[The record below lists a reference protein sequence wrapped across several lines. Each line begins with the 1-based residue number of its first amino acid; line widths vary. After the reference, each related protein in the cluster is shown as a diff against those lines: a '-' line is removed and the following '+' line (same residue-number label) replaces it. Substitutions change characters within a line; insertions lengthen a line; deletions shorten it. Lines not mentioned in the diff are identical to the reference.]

1 MNIWDEIKNRF
12 SCRDIAHEYGVNLS
26 KKKAVCPFCHYK
38 KNPSFYV
45 TDDYFI
51 CHHCQK
57 KGDVFNLIAEFEETE
72 RWDALKILCHR
83 AGIEY
88 ARTKQDEER
97 ENVSQVLKLL
107 CEHFLIKDENTA
119 PWKYLIHRG
128 LTPDFIKQK
137 LVGFIPEGSS
147 LSSLPHNLKKSKYL
161 EEKKLPG
168 FLSGR
173 MLLPF
178 WQGNQMVYLT
188 GRTLDQVEGKKYL
201 NITGQKTWT
210 GNMRGPELIVTEGI
224 FDQLLAEQAGFNCIA
239 TAGSGGKIKIH
250 KGIKKILLCFD
261 GDDQGREYIEK
272 YALDFYEQ
280 GANVEICHLD
290 EGTDLA
296 DFLRAGG
303 QVENLEKKEIY
314 QHYYEKLSSD
324 LTDKEIK
331 SKIYC
336 IIKKFD
342 DIAREKA
349 FKQLKTLYGV
359 TLGVIRKDYFNSRQN
374 TRDDFLTYDGVKF
387 KIPEGY
393 LITKHGIFNGT
404 NEQISFEPVFISRC
418 GINHQNGVEYV
429 ELSFNSN
436 GNTKRRIVDRITIS
450 SVSEIIKESQYGAPV
465 NSGNA
470 LHIINFLAAWIS
482 VNKEGLEI
490 FEVVNQM
497 GWFKNHFILTDR
509 IIGKG
514 ENLNVYYKGSLHPEA
529 FTKKGDL
536 NKWTSAVKKL
546 KHLENAQIARF
557 CIYAGFAAIAW
568 ENLKFSPVIIHLY
581 SNTSKGKTTLLKM
594 VSSIFGNPEFGKGI
608 ITWDS
613 TQKFIIRY
621 LEHLRNVPLCID
633 ELTSKNMRN
642 FQGLIYAISGGVSRG
657 KASRNDPLD
666 IVELRNFSTLVF
678 SNGEPPMLSQNS
690 FAGETVRV
698 WELTGPPFGVD
709 DEKLINEIVSTVM
722 ENFGHAVEHFV
733 LNYLNL
739 NEEFKNPES
748 FLTPDKINSL
758 SNAERRILKQL
769 DVIYFTGLI
778 INEIFRFDFPVK
790 EDIEYIFKAIGKQI
804 EEKVINIDNILSEI
818 ADYVSINHSSF
829 PVVGKDI
836 NQKNTI
842 IGKVLSHQKI
852 FGFLF
857 PNANDGHDLGI
868 IKSHFI
874 DWMNVKWNSN
884 TGGLYVF
891 SILKEKGIVPNR
903 CQKRIDEKIV
913 DLVYLE
919 NFFNAEKLDN
929 NGVKYEDPFG

>member
-1 MNIWDEIKNRF
+1 MDIWNEIKNRF
-12 SCRDIAHEYGVNLS
+12 TCRDIAHEHGVNLS
-26 KKKAVCPFCHYK
+26 KKKAACPFCKYK
-38 KNPSFYV
+38 KNTSFYV

-57 KGDVFNLIAEFEETE
+57 KGDVFNLIAEFEETD
-72 RWDALKILCHR
+72 RWGALKILCHR

-88 ARTKQDEER
+88 TRTKQDEER

-107 CEHFLIKDENTA
+107 CEHFLIKDENSE
-119 PWKYLIHRG
+119 PWKYLIDRG
-128 LTPDFIKQK
+128 LNPDFIKQK
-137 LVGFIPEGSS
+137 LIGFIPEGSS
-147 LSSLPHNLKKSKYL
+147 LSSLPNNLEKSKY
-161 EEKKLPG
+161 
-168 FLSGR
+168 
-173 MLLPF
+173 
-178 WQGNQMVYLT
+178 
-188 GRTLDQVEGKKYL
+188 
-201 NITGQKTWT
+201 
-210 GNMRGPELIVTEGI
+210 
-224 FDQLLAEQAGFNCIA
+224 
-239 TAGSGGKIKIH
+239 
-250 KGIKKILLCFD
+250 
-261 GDDQGREYIEK
+261 
-272 YALDFYEQ
+272 
-280 GANVEICHLD
+280 
-290 EGTDLA
+290 
-296 DFLRAGG
+296 
-303 QVENLEKKEIY
+303 LEKKEIY
-314 QHYYEKLSSD
+314 QHYYEQLSSD
-324 LTDKEIK
+324 LTNKEIK
-331 SKIYC
+331 SKVYR

-359 TLGVIRKDYFNSRQN
+359 TVGVIRKDYFNSRQN
-374 TRDDFLTYDGVKF
+374 RKDDFLTYDGIKL

-393 LITKHGIFNGT
+393 LITKHGIFTGT

-418 GINHQNGVEYV
+418 GINRQNGVEYV

-482 VNKEGLEI
+482 VNKEVLEI
-490 FEVVNQM
+490 FEVVNQL

-536 NKWTSAVKKL
+536 NKWTGAVKKL

-557 CIYAGFAAIAW
+557 CIYAGFASIAW

-594 VSSIFGNPEFGKGI
+594 ISSIFGNPEFGKGI

-621 LEHLRNVPLCID
+621 LEHLKNVPLCID

-722 ENFGHAVEHFV
+722 ENFGHAIEHFV

-739 NEEFKNPES
+739 NEEFKNPIS

-778 INEIFRFDFPVK
+778 IDEIFKFDFPVLQDM
-790 EDIEYIFKAIGKQI
+790 ECIFKAIGKQI

-818 ADYVSINHSSF
+818 ADYVTINHASF
-829 PVVGKDI
+829 PVVGKI
-836 NQKNTI
+836 LKKNI
-842 IGKVLSHQKI
+842 IEGTAASHQKI

-857 PNANDGHDLGI
+857 PNDNDGHDLGI
-868 IKSHFI
+868 IRSHFI
-874 DWMNVKWNSN
+874 DWMNEKWKSN

-919 NFFNAEKLDN
+919 NFFHPEKTEN
-929 NGVKYEDPFG
+929 KGVKYEDPFG